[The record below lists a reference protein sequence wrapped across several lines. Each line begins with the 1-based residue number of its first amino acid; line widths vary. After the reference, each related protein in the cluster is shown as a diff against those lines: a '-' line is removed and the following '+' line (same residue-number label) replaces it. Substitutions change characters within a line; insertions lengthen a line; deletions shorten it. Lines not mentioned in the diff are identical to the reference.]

1 MRRATR
7 CFGRGSPSPC
17 ATRLPKLSCHEEHAG
32 SCPLCE
38 NSTASTTV
46 ERCDILIVRRVCAG
60 FASSGFKATALTDNE
75 RERGE
80 SDHAG
85 QYGVPSSEAQ
95 FRLPAHRVRSIPC
108 PHAPSPA
115 PSSVPSDAT
124 RERTRLPKAS
134 VLHQPAPSIAP
145 GESETGGPYGRPRRR

>member
-38 NSTASTTV
+38 NPTASTTV

-75 RERGE
+75 RERGQ

-95 FRLPAHRVRSIPC
+95 SRLPAHRLRSIPC
-108 PHAPSPA
+108 PHAPSTCGRLA
-115 PSSVPSDAT
+115 VDA
-124 RERTRLPKAS
+124 EIELESAIADAASFAKAS
-134 VLHQPAPSIAP
+134 
-145 GESETGGPYGRPRRR
+145 GRTSR